1 MMMIISIMMMMM
13 MMMIMMNAIMGFK
26 PISIDD
32 DALGIYGDISDQ

>member
-1 MMMIISIMMMMM
+1 MMMIISMMM